1 MPPENDAC
9 AADQTPNPS
18 GDQTQAF
25 LDSLPE
31 IGPGQSFRFA
41 CHPGVPCFGACC
53 SDLNLMLT
61 PYDVLRL
68 RRALGEDSRAF
79 ITTRAELAVA
89 PDTNLPQLRLRMSD
103 APGNPC
109 PFLRAEGC
117 SVYADRPGACRTY
130 PLGRATR
137 PDPEG
142 GPGAVRERFF
152 LVQEP
157 HCRGF
162 EEPTEWTSDTWLSDQ
177 GLPAYNAANDRVMA
191 LMARIK
197 ESGRPA
203 NPKHANMALLAL
215 YQQDAFAR
223 FLADM
228 GVLDRLDLAEER
240 RAAILADEEARLGFA
255 LDWLE
260 MLIFGPT
267 GNLRPKP

>member
-1 MPPENDAC
+1 MPPE
-9 AADQTPNPS
+9 DQTPAPAPTPNP
-18 GDQTQAF
+18 DQTQAF

-31 IGPGQSFRFA
+31 IAPGQSFCFA

-53 SDLNLMLT
+53 SDLTLMLT

-68 RRALGEDSRAF
+68 LRNLGEDSRVF
-79 ITTRAELAVA
+79 IPSRAEVVVA
-89 PDTNLPQLRLRMSD
+89 PDTGLPQLRLRMLD
-103 APGNPC
+103 APGSPC
-109 PFLRAEGC
+109 PFLRAQGC
-117 SVYADRPGACRTY
+117 AVYPDRPGACRTY

-137 PDPEG
+137 PADG
-142 GPGAVRERFF
+142 GGVSERFF

-162 EEPTEWTSDTWLSDQ
+162 EQPTQWTSDTWLADQ
-177 GLPAYNAANDRVMA
+177 GLTDYNQANDRAMA

-197 ESGRPA
+197 ASGRPIDPRRA
-203 NPKHANMALLAL
+203 AMALLAL

-228 GVLDRLDLAEER
+228 KVLDRLDLPEDR
-240 RAAILADEEARLGFA
+240 CQAILGREEDRLDFA

-260 MLIFGPT
+260 MLLLGQSAS
-267 GNLRPKP
+267 LRARP